1 MPSSSAD
8 GQAGNRG
15 RDEAGQ
21 TTVKMGVMVPAENL
35 LRRIQFE
42 CDPIKLG
49 QALAYLSGGI
59 HDLTKLKAAKLLY
72 FADKLHLTR

>member
-1 MPSSSAD
+1 
-8 GQAGNRG
+8 
-15 RDEAGQ
+15 
-21 TTVKMGVMVPAENL
+21 MGVMVPAENL